1 MADNKE
7 TKQAKPAK
15 QNKAE
20 DKAKQKKKEEGID
33 PKQDPGLAVYNAL
46 FVEKEDKE
54 VLEKS
59 MLIALLFIFGML
71 FVVFPEF
78 AQKMMEEKKEDVVIE
93 VPKQV
98 IVQQPEEEKP
108 KQEKRV
114 REEVKERDFATIPD
128 VKAPTQESEIWEDIP
143 VDELE
148 VTTEDLGDFDFDSGP
163 TEAPGPVEIA
173 GNIQRPVAHFPPSQ
187 PFPSKAKIM
196 RRSGEVK
203 VRLIVHKDGSF
214 EIVRIEYE
222 KPPGFGFGEAC
233 RQYLAETTFDPAMQ
247 NGRPV
252 EVYYNLVIQFSLNR

>member
-7 TKQAKPAK
+7 TKQAAK
-15 QNKAE
+15 AKEANKAAK
-20 DKAKQKKKEEGID
+20 DKKDQAPSPQD
-33 PKQDPGLAVYNAL
+33 DPGLAAYNAL
-46 FVEKEDKE
+46 FVQAEEKET
-54 VLEKS
+54 LEKS
-59 MLIALLFIFGML
+59 LLISLLIIFAML

-78 AQKMMEEKKEDVVIE
+78 AAKVFEEKNDDVVIE

-98 IVQQPEEEKP
+98 IVKQPEEEKP
-108 KQEKRV
+108 KQEKTV
-114 REEVKERDFATIPD
+114 REEVRERDFATIPD
-128 VKAPTQESEIWEDIP
+128 VKAPTEDAEIWEDIP

-148 VTTEDLGDFDFDSGP
+148 VNIEDIGDFDFNSGP

-173 GNIQRPVAHFPPSQ
+173 GDIQRPEAMFPSVQ

-222 KPPGFGFGEAC
+222 KPPGFGFGDAC
-233 RQYLAETTFDPAMQ
+233 RQYLAETTFKPAMQ

-252 EVYYNLVIQFSLNR
+252 EVFYNLVIQFSLR